1 MKQRRLSIDFYNPKA
16 IIFFFLAIASLFY
29 LSGCASELLSKDWL
43 DLAEEKASP
52 ELNCEYWK
60 IQRVVSA
67 IKHENSDISICVR
80 LVNPIKTE
88 NPRLKTIT
96 LSFSEL
102 TGEIT
107 AGTNL
112 KSSPS
117 GCPLNDDWYP
127 IEKSKM
133 GCDKID
139 SNGVSSTT
147 VIPIEKVDVGE
158 LDVDHIDRNDLY
170 DLINTYTKDQQ
181 MTEKIYE
188 VKSKSSKHALFVYLP
203 AQINQQGVEQ

>member
-1 MKQRRLSIDFYNPKA
+1 M
-16 IIFFFLAIASLFY
+16 
-29 LSGCASELLSKDWL
+29 
-43 DLAEEKASP
+43 
-52 ELNCEYWK
+52 
-60 IQRVVSA
+60 
-67 IKHENSDISICVR
+67 
-80 LVNPIKTE
+80 
-88 NPRLKTIT
+88 
-96 LSFSEL
+96 

-203 AQINQQGVEQ
+203 AKINQQGVEPIIIVGTYEDKSTDAYRLLAIPYVIGAIGFIAIYIFLHIVATGM